1 MFNSMDASRAKVL
14 PGAAQLEMV
23 RAAVILAAEEQGE
36 FTGDAGPVV
45 RMTNV
50 VWGEPVVVGPGQQV
64 HVDLYPGS
72 DGDGWA
78 VIADSN
84 DEAGSGGSVAVLP
97 GATPDRVD
105 VQRYGTPAHPDSL
118 LVDLGET
125 DGPADAVVVPGQFA
139 RCLAAVARDRG
150 WGGREVA
157 LLSADE
163 VTYAGLARYAA
174 VRGAVEIVPS
184 GHREATLSVDLVDE
198 RGTSLV
204 AFRGLRVS
212 AEEQTPAASQ
222 PQEGGSAGEAA
233 AVAVEPGPGRRVEM
247 AGWSVAECLEWELKD
262 SVSQLLKLP
271 VAKLDEDANLQDY
284 GFDSISLVEF
294 AGVLGERLGIEL
306 TPDVFFSHPTLTG
319 LGAHLMDAHRAA
331 LEAFYREGQKSAP
344 PRAASRPTSGPGPR
358 TVPRAG
364 QDGRSPRRR
373 LLRMS
378 APARAAEPEGAEQE
392 TGSAPEPV
400 AIVGMSGRFPGAR
413 TVDELWHILAEGDC
427 VVGEVPGDRSPA
439 WGGGRRMGALPGIAE
454 FDPLFFEISGR
465 EAETMDP
472 RQRLLLQ
479 EMWRALE
486 DAGIGSRRLTDS
498 RVGIFVGVE
507 EGDFRDLVGEDAGV
521 TANSNAILAS
531 RLAYFLNLAGPSMAI
546 NTTCSSGLVALHEA
560 CLSLRYGDCDTA
572 IVAGAN
578 ILADPR
584 SYDAMAAAGMLSPEG
599 VCRAFDERA
608 DGMVPGEAV
617 AVLVLRKRRVAERDG
632 QRIHATVLGSG
643 VNYDGRTNGITAPSG
658 AAQSRLL
665 RQVYERAGISPESL
679 EYVVTHGT
687 GTRLGDPI
695 EINAL
700 AEAFSSGTE
709 RREFCALTSLK
720 PNIGHTQAA
729 SGLVG
734 VMALAMAMRHETI
747 PPSINCEQPSDYIR
761 WQDSPFYVNRER
773 RAWPQ
778 GPQPARGA
786 VSAFGMSGTNA
797 HVVLEAGVTART
809 ERERLD
815 RQPASPSYLL
825 ALSAKTSPA
834 LGEALTALADH
845 LAGAADAG
853 AGYLASVSHTLMSG
867 RHHFAHRCAVVAQ
880 DLDDAV
886 RLLRDA
892 ARGEKPRKVYQSTV
906 TRDFT
911 PHSLVG
917 DLVAEAPGR
926 RQDDQRYQEL
936 LLALA
941 DFYCQG
947 YDLRGEGLFE
957 ETPAL
962 VALPSYPFARQR
974 HWPAASRSRGAG
986 TDQGPTHPLV
996 QRNTSSLTEQRYSS
1010 VLLPA
1015 DELLVGEE
1023 GDRRLPAAAHL
1034 EMARE
1039 AVHQATRENESDTAG
1054 VRLHAVRWLRPV
1066 RATGRTIDLHVAVI
1080 PERGGDIGFEI
1091 FSGDGTADPRHTT
1104 VHCQGDATRSAPA
1117 PQAPETDLEAL
1128 REQAR
1133 QDPALVVVRLP
1144 RTTAHD
1150 HVVLPFG
1157 ALDDALLAA
1166 AASDPSI
1173 GTAAGTPAGLDSAE
1187 IFGAAPAT
1195 WAVLRRTAGPG
1206 TDEHRFDI
1214 DLCEDSGRVAVRFTG
1229 LVLGPDTPA
1238 ETSSTTGLLGQEW
1251 AEAALPAGAAP
1262 RDWRSR
1268 EVVLCDTG
1276 AAPAAGT
1283 FAGPAN
1289 ITVLSTA
1296 GEDTAERYTSAAE
1309 QLFTEVRRILVSK
1322 PAHEVLLQV
1331 VVPGGADH
1339 HVYGGLSGLL
1349 KSAHRENPRLVAQL
1363 VALDEP
1369 FTRGTALPA
1378 RVAALLD
1385 AEANAPEIAAEVHY
1399 AGDRRTLSRW
1409 RPLPGTPRADRS
1421 SDTLPWRAD
1430 GTYLITGG
1438 AGGLGLLLAR
1448 EIVRHAPGARIVLT
1462 GRSARDGRVDAAL
1475 AELGG
1480 EGTGS
1485 RVSYRQAD
1493 VTDQAAVTDLVN
1505 GVTAPGDGPL
1515 GILHCA
1521 GINRDAYIIRK
1532 SPDSIREVLAPKVD
1546 GLVNLDRAT
1555 AALDLD
1561 FLVCFAST
1569 SGSLGN
1575 AGQADYALA
1584 NAFMD
1589 HFAVHR
1595 EQRVRAGDR
1604 HGRTLAVDWSLWR
1617 DGGMTIDPQAVARLE
1632 ADTGLV
1638 PIPSAEGIAAFYDAL
1653 DSDAPHTLCLAL
1665 RDPARL
1671 AETVDRLTGAASTAP
1686 REQSPTTAID
1696 QETVVAY
1703 LTGVMAREMKIP
1715 AGSIDA
1721 DASLD
1726 QYGIDSITVLALTDV
1741 LEDDLGTLPK
1751 TLFFEY
1757 RTVTE
1762 LGGYL
1767 RDSHA
1772 AELARALGV
1781 ETAPAE
1787 RGPAAAPVA
1796 PVVAEAAV
1804 SRRGRTR
1811 HPAQS
1816 AGGPLDVAIVG
1827 VAGRYP
1833 QAADLDVF
1841 WDNLVEGRDCVTE
1854 TPAGRWDQSAFADAI
1869 TCGWGGWL
1877 DGVDRFDPL
1886 FFNIAPR
1893 EAEMM
1898 DPQERLFL
1906 QCAYAA
1912 IEDAGYTPRDL
1923 ERGEGAQDG
1932 VRGAA
1937 GVFVGVTTADY
1948 QLLCV
1953 DQQAAGTP
1961 LATAGN
1967 FASMANRVSYHLN
1980 LHGPSLAID
1989 TMCSSSLTAIS
2000 QACESI
2006 RRGESGVAI
2015 AGGVNL
2021 ALHPNKYL
2029 LLSQGQFVSP
2039 AGRCVSFGDDG
2050 EGYVPAE
2057 GVGAVLL
2064 KSLDRAVRDGDHIY
2078 GVIRG
2083 AAVNHGGRTNGYTV
2097 PNPNAQGGVIEAA
2110 LRQAETDP
2118 RAVGYVEAHG
2128 TGTKLGDPIEIRG
2141 LGRAFDGVPATQ
2153 PCAIGSVKSNIGH
2166 AEAASGIAGLTKILL
2181 QMRHGTLV
2189 PSLHAEVLNPFI
2201 DFEATPFRVQRT
2213 AEKWHRTVV
2222 ETDGRTRELPRVAGL
2237 SSFGA
2242 GGSNAHL
2249 IVSEYLPARP
2259 VPAAP
2264 GGPAVLVLSAK
2275 TGERLRVCAE
2285 RLLSAL
2291 RTGRYQQGD
2300 LPSIGYTLQVGREAM
2315 PHRMGFVAAGL
2326 DEAERTLAAFLDGSG
2341 AEHGVTAGRVDAA
2354 AVRAGEPD
2362 AAPGGRRE
2370 PGELVAAWVAGSA
2383 VDWRSLYRDGD
2394 APARISLPGYPFAE
2408 ESYWL
2413 PTGDGAP
2420 ASSGRAGRLH
2430 PLLHENTSDLAS
2442 QRFTSRL
2449 ADLPSRAAQLE
2460 MARAAALRAV
2470 PGADEGTHTVRLS
2483 DVAWHEGPPAGE
2495 DGHLVH
2501 VSLRPARTGDAEW
2514 TVHVEQPGAPDG
2526 EPAADDEELITAEG
2540 TVTLVGAADR
2550 RERLDRA
2557 AAGGSVI
2564 ELSVTGDPVL
2574 ALVTALEECVAAES
2588 RPATAREVLF
2598 APLGAGSPAWAVVDR
2613 RDTEQDVAVCAEDGT
2628 VLLRVRGLTWETAG
2642 AADLAPAP
2650 DGGAE
2655 VAAGPGRRVEMAGWS
2670 VAECL
2675 DRELKGAVSQL
2686 LKLPLDRVEDG
2697 VNLQDYG
2704 FDSISLVEFAGVL
2717 GERFGVELTPDV
2729 FFSHPTL
2736 DSLSS
2741 HLLDAYGDVLGA
2753 FYQEGGAAG
2762 AAAVAAAV
2770 PARRRVRRVAPVVRG
2785 PGALGVAAGVEPVG
2799 IVGMSGRFPG
2809 ARTVSELWD
2818 ILAEG
2823 RSVVGEVSPE
2833 RSPAWGPDRP
2843 MGEMPGVA
2851 EFDPLFFEISPREAE
2866 LMDPRQR
2873 LLLQEMWRALEDAGY
2888 GDPAV
2893 AGDRVGVFVG
2903 VEEGDYRFLV
2913 DESESI
2919 TANATSILASRLAYF
2934 LNLSGPSMAINT
2946 SCSSG
2951 LVALHEACLSLR
2963 YGDCDTAI
2971 VAGANILSYPGSYD
2985 AMAGAGMLSP
2995 EGVLRA
3001 FDRRA
3006 DGMVPGEA
3014 VAVLVLRK
3022 QVDAERDGQRVH
3034 ATVLGSGVNY
3044 DGRTNGITAPS
3055 GAAQSR
3061 LLRDVYER
3069 VGVSAESV

>member
-1 MFNSMDASRAKVL
+1 MFNAMDTSRAKVL

-45 RMTNV
+45 RITNV

-64 HVDLYPGS
+64 HVDLYPGG
-72 DGDGWA
+72 DGDEWA
-78 VIADSN
+78 VIADAN
-84 DEAGSGGSVAVLP
+84 DEAGSGGGVAVLP
-97 GATPDRVD
+97 KAKPDRVD
-105 VQRYGTPAHPDSL
+105 VRAYGTADRPGSL
-118 LVDLGET
+118 LVDLGEA
-125 DGPADAVVVPGQFA
+125 DRSNDAVVVPGQFA
-139 RCLAAVARDRG
+139 RCLNAVARDRG
-150 WGGREVA
+150 WGEREVA

-174 VRGAVEIVPS
+174 VRGAVEIVPDPS
-184 GHREATLSVDLVDE
+184 GRREATLTVDLVDE
-198 RGTSLV
+198 QGISLV

-212 AEEQTPAASQ
+212 AEEQATSPQPRGGASGTDTAS
-222 PQEGGSAGEAA
+222 GGTA
-233 AVAVEPGPGRRVEM
+233 AVEPGPGRRVEM

-262 SVSQLLKLP
+262 AVSQLLKLP
-271 VAKLDEDANLQDY
+271 VSKLDEGANLQDY

-294 AGVLGERLGIEL
+294 AGVLGERMDIEL
-306 TPDVFFSHPTLTG
+306 TPDVFFSHPTLESLSG
-319 LGAHLMDAHRAA
+319 HLLGAHRELLD
-331 LEAFYREGQKSAP
+331 AFYQEGKAAVP
-344 PRAASRPTSGPGPR
+344 PRAAARPVPSPGQRATS
-358 TVPRAG
+358 RAG
-364 QDGRSPRRR
+364 QDGTGPRRR

-378 APARAAEPEGAEQE
+378 APAKAEPAGTEEE
-392 TGSAPEPV
+392 TGNAAEPV
-400 AIVGMSGRFPGAR
+400 AIIGMSGRFPGAR
-413 TVDELWHILAEGDC
+413 TVDELWHLLAEGEC
-427 VVGEVPGDRSPA
+427 VVGEVPADRGPA
-439 WGGGRRMGALPGIAE
+439 WGGDRRMGALPGLAE

-479 EMWRALE
+479 EMWHALE

-507 EGDFRDLVGEDAGV
+507 EGDFRDLVGDDAGV

-584 SYDAMAAAGMLSPEG
+584 SYDAMLTAGMLSPEG

-608 DGMVPGEAV
+608 GGMVPGEAV
-617 AVLVLRKRRVAERDG
+617 AVLVLRKRGAAERDG
-632 QRIHATVLGSG
+632 QRIYATVLGSG
-643 VNYDGRTNGITAPSG
+643 VNYDGKTNGITAPSG

-665 RQVYERAGISPESL
+665 RQVYERAGVSPETL
-679 EYVVTHGT
+679 EYIVTHGT

-700 AEAFSSGTE
+700 AEAFGSATE
-709 RREFCALTSLK
+709 RREFCALTSVK

-729 SGLVG
+729 SGLVS
-734 VMALAMAMRHETI
+734 VMTLAMAMRHETI
-747 PPSINCEQPSDYIR
+747 PPSINCERPSDYIR
-761 WQDSPFYVNRER
+761 WQDSPFFVNRQR

-797 HVVLEAGVTART
+797 HVVLEAGTTARA
-809 ERERLD
+809 EREQLD
-815 RQPASPSYLL
+815 RQPAALSYLL
-825 ALSAKTSPA
+825 PISAKTAKA
-834 LGEALTALADH
+834 LTEALTALADH
-845 LAGAADAG
+845 LEAADDAG
-853 AGYLASVSHTLMSG
+853 AGYLASVSHTLMAG
-867 RHHFAHRCAVVAQ
+867 RHHFAHRCAVVAR
-880 DLDDAV
+880 DLGDAV
-886 RLLRDA
+886 RLLREA
-892 ARGEKPRKVYQSTV
+892 ARGEKPRKVYQGTV

-917 DLVAEAPGR
+917 DLLEDAPRR

-947 YDLRGEGLFE
+947 YDLRGEALFE
-957 ETPAL
+957 QVPAL

-974 HWPAASRSRGAG
+974 HWPSAPVASRGRGTGAG
-986 TDQGPTHPLV
+986 TEPTHPLV

-1015 DELLVGEE
+1015 DELLVGAD

-1054 VRLHAVRWLRPV
+1054 VRLHTVRWLRPV
-1066 RATGRTIDLHVAVI
+1066 RATGRTIDLHVAVL

-1091 FSGDGTADPRHTT
+1091 FSGDGTADPSHTT
-1104 VHCQGDATRSAPA
+1104 VHCQGDATRLVPAPEA
-1117 PQAPETDLEAL
+1117 PQADLAAL

-1133 QDPALVVVRLP
+1133 QDPALVVARLP
-1144 RTTAHD
+1144 QPAEHD
-1150 HVVLPFG
+1150 QVVLPFG
-1157 ALDDALLAA
+1157 ALDDALRAA
-1166 AASDPSI
+1166 AESDPSI
-1173 GTAAGTPAGLDSAE
+1173 GTAAGVPAELAQAE

-1195 WAVLRRTAGPG
+1195 WAVVRRTSAPG
-1206 TDEHRFDI
+1206 GEEHRFDL
-1214 DLCEDSGRVAVRFTG
+1214 DLCEESGRVAARFTG
-1229 LVLGPDTPA
+1229 LALGPDAPA
-1238 ETSSTTGLLGQEW
+1238 ETPATAGLLGQEW
-1251 AEAALPAGAAP
+1251 AERALPDGAAP
-1262 RDWRSR
+1262 RDWPTR

-1276 AAPAAGT
+1276 TAPAAGT
-1283 FAGPAN
+1283 FAGTPDV
-1289 ITVLSTA
+1289 TVIATT
-1296 GEDTAERYTSAAE
+1296 GEGAAERFTAAAE
-1309 QLFTEVRRILVSK
+1309 QLFTEVRRILRGK

-1331 VVPGGADH
+1331 LVPGGTDR
-1339 HVYGGLSGLL
+1339 HVYAGLSGLL
-1349 KSAHRENPRLVAQL
+1349 KSAHRENPQLVAQL
-1363 VALDEP
+1363 IAVDEQFTADEP
-1369 FTRGTALPA
+1369 LPA
-1378 RVAALLD
+1378 PVAALLD
-1385 AEANAPEIAAEVHY
+1385 AEADSPHPAAEVRY
-1399 AGDRRTLSRW
+1399 AGDRRLLPEW
-1409 RPLPGTPRADRS
+1409 RPLPHTPLADRAAG
-1421 SDTLPWRAD
+1421 TLPWRAD

-1438 AGGLGLLLAR
+1438 AGGLGLLFAQ
-1448 EIVRHAPGARIVLT
+1448 EIVRHAPDARLVLT
-1462 GRSARDGRVDAAL
+1462 GRSARDARVDAAL
-1475 AELGG
+1475 AGLTGDG
-1480 EGTGS
+1480 AGS
-1485 RVSYRQAD
+1485 RVAYRQLD
-1493 VTDQAAVTDLVN
+1493 VTDADAVTELVN
-1505 GVTAPGDGPL
+1505 DLTGAGDGPL

-1521 GINRDAYIIRK
+1521 GVLRDDYIIRK
-1532 SPDSIREVLAPKVD
+1532 SAEDIREVLAPKAD
-1546 GLVNLDRAT
+1546 GLVHLDRAT
-1555 AALDLD
+1555 AALELD

-1584 NAFMD
+1584 NSFMD

-1595 EQRVRAGDR
+1595 QEQVRAGDR
-1604 HGRTLAVDWSLWR
+1604 HGRTLSVDWSLWS
-1617 DGGMTIDPQAVARLE
+1617 DGGMTVDPQAVARME
-1632 ADTGLV
+1632 ADSGLV
-1638 PIPSAEGIAAFYDAL
+1638 PIPRAEGLAAFYDAL
-1653 DSDAPHTLCLAL
+1653 DAGTPHTLCLAL

-1671 AETVDRLTGAASTAP
+1671 TDTVDRLTGATAP
-1686 REQSPTTAID
+1686 DPAPAAEEQPAAPALD
-1696 QETVVAY
+1696 QDAVHTY
-1703 LTGVMAREMKIP
+1703 LIELMAREMRIP
-1715 AGSIDA
+1715 AESIDR
-1721 DASLD
+1721 DAPLE

-1741 LEDDLGTLPK
+1741 LEEDLGTLPK

-1757 RTVTE
+1757 QTVGE

-1767 RDSHA
+1767 RTSHSA
-1772 AELARALGV
+1772 ALARILGA
-1781 ETAPAE
+1781 T
-1787 RGPAAAPVA
+1787 AAPVERKQAPAPAA
-1796 PVVAEAAV
+1796 PVLVEQAV
-1804 SRRGRTR
+1804 SRRGRNR
-1811 HPAQS
+1811 HPAPS
-1816 AGGPLDVAIVG
+1816 TGGPLDIAVVG

-1833 QAADLDVF
+1833 QAADLDAF
-1841 WDNLVEGRDCVTE
+1841 WRNLVQGRDCVTE
-1854 TPAGRWDQSAFADAI
+1854 TPAGRWDRSTFAEAI

-1877 DGVDRFDPL
+1877 DGVDRFDPM

-1893 EAEMM
+1893 EAELM

-1923 ERGEGAQDG
+1923 ERGEGARDG
-1932 VRGAA
+1932 ALGSA
-1937 GVFVGVTTADY
+1937 GVFVGVMTADY
-1948 QLLCV
+1948 QLLGV
-1953 DQQAAGTP
+1953 DQQAAGVP

-1967 FASMANRVSYHLN
+1967 FSSMANRVSYHLN
-1980 LHGPSLAID
+1980 LHGPSIAVD
-1989 TMCSSSLTAIS
+1989 TMCSSSLTAVK

-2006 RRGESGVAI
+2006 RRGESEVAV

-2021 ALHPNKYL
+2021 SLHPNKYL
-2029 LLSQGQFVSP
+2029 LLSQGQFISP
-2039 AGRCVSFGDDG
+2039 TGRCVSFGEDG

-2118 RAVGYVEAHG
+2118 QTVTYVEAHG

-2141 LGRAFDGVPATQ
+2141 LSQAFDGVTGEQ

-2166 AEAASGIAGLTKILL
+2166 AEAAAGIAGLTKILL

-2189 PSLHAEVLNPFI
+2189 PSLHSEVLNPYI
-2201 DFEATPFRVQRT
+2201 DFESTPFRVQRT
-2213 AEKWHRTVV
+2213 TAEWRRPVV
-2222 ETDGRTRELPRVAGL
+2222 ETDGRTRELPLVAGL

-2249 IVSEYLPARP
+2249 IVAEHLPSGPARN
-2259 VPAAP
+2259 VPA
-2264 GGPAVLVLSAK
+2264 GPTAILLSAK
-2275 TGERLRVCAE
+2275 TGERLWVAAE
-2285 RLLSAL
+2285 RLLTAL
-2291 RTGRYQQGD
+2291 GSGRYQEAD
-2300 LPSIGYTLQVGREAM
+2300 LASIGYTLQVGRESM
-2315 PHRMGFVAAGL
+2315 PHRMAFVASSLAEVEQGL
-2326 DEAERTLAAFLDGSG
+2326 NSFLEGSG
-2341 AEHGVTAGRVDAA
+2341 ADHGVAVGRVDAT
-2354 AVRAGEPD
+2354 AVRTGD
-2362 AAPGGRRE
+2362 AASDGRRDL
-2370 PGELVAAWVAGSA
+2370 GELVAAWVAGTA

-2394 APARISLPGYPFAE
+2394 TPGRISLPGYPFAE

-2413 PTGDGAP
+2413 PALDSTPAAPTG
-2420 ASSGRAGRLH
+2420 AGRLH
-2430 PLLHENTSDLAS
+2430 PLLHENTSDLAN

-2449 ADLPSRAAQLE
+2449 AQTPSPAAQLE

-2470 PGADEGTHTVRLS
+2470 PGAEEGAQLVRLS
-2483 DVAWHEGPPAGE
+2483 DVAWHDGPPSGQ
-2495 DGHLVH
+2495 DGQVVH

-2514 TVHVEQPGAPDG
+2514 TVHIEQSGTAEG
-2526 EPAADDEELITAEG
+2526 EPAAADDAELVTAEG
-2540 TVTLVGAADR
+2540 TVALIAATGEP
-2550 RERLDRA
+2550 ERLDRDA
-2557 AAGGSVI
+2557 QSGVV
-2564 ELSVTGDPVL
+2564 ELDITGDPLL
-2574 ALVTALEECVAAES
+2574 ALVSALESCVAPEL
-2588 RPATAREVLF
+2588 RLTTAREVVF
-2598 APLGAGSPAWAVVDR
+2598 APSGAGAPAWAVVEG
-2613 RDTEQDVAVCAEDGT
+2613 RDSEQDVVVCAEDGT
-2628 VLLRVRGLTWETAG
+2628 VLLRVRGLMWESAAEEEESSAPVPAEG
-2642 AADLAPAP
+2642 A
-2650 DGGAE
+2650 AE
-2655 VAAGPGRRVEMAGWS
+2655 VAAGPGRRAEMAGWS
-2670 VAECL
+2670 IAECL
-2675 DRELKGAVSQL
+2675 EWELKDAVSQL

-2704 FDSISLVEFAGVL
+2704 FDSISLVEYAGVL
-2717 GERFGVELTPDV
+2717 GERLGIELTPDV

-2736 DSLSS
+2736 VGLNA
-2741 HLLDAYGDVLGA
+2741 HLLDAYGELLAA
-2753 FYQEGGAAG
+2753 FYQEGGSAG
-2762 AAAVAAAV
+2762 AVAV
-2770 PARRRVRRVAPVVRG
+2770 PKAPSKRRRVKRAAPLTRQ
-2785 PGALGVAAGVEPVG
+2785 PLAAATASEPIG

-2809 ARTVSELWD
+2809 ARTVGELWD

-2823 RSVVGEVSPE
+2823 RSVVGEVSAE
-2833 RSPAWGPDRP
+2833 RSPAWGPQRP

-2873 LLLQEMWRALEDAGY
+2873 LLLQEMWHALEDAGY

-2903 VEEGDYRFLV
+2903 VEESDYRFLV

-2919 TANATSILASRLAYF
+2919 TANTTSILASRLAYF

-2971 VAGANILSYPGSYD
+2971 VAGANILSFPGSYD
-2985 AMAGAGMLSP
+2985 AMVGAGMLSA
-2995 EGVLRA
+2995 EGVTRA

-3006 DGMVPGEA
+3006 DGMVPG
-3014 VAVLVLRK
+3014 
-3022 QVDAERDGQRVH
+3022 
-3034 ATVLGSGVNY
+3034 
-3044 DGRTNGITAPS
+3044 
-3055 GAAQSR
+3055 
-3061 LLRDVYER
+3061 
-3069 VGVSAESV
+3069 

>member
-23 RAAVILAAEEQGE
+23 RAAVILAAEEKGE

-50 VWGEPVVVGPGQQV
+50 EWGEPVVVGPGQQV
-64 HVDLYPGS
+64 HVDLYPGA

-78 VIADSN
+78 VTADSN

-105 VQRYGTPAHPDSL
+105 IHTYGTPARPGSL
-118 LVDLGET
+118 LVDLGEAA
-125 DGPADAVVVPGQFA
+125 GPTDAVVVPGQFA

-150 WGGREVA
+150 WGGNEVA

-174 VRGAVEIVPS
+174 VRGAVEIVAS
-184 GHREATLSVDLVDE
+184 GRREATLSVDLVDE

-212 AEEQTPAASQ
+212 AEEQSTAA
-222 PQEGGSAGEAA
+222 PRPPHEDGSEGEAA
-233 AVAVEPGPGRRVEM
+233 ETVVEPGPGRRAEM
-247 AGWSVAECLEWELKD
+247 AGWPVAECLEWELKD

-271 VAKLDEDANLQDY
+271 VAKLDEGANLQDY

-294 AGVLGERLGIEL
+294 AGVLGERLGVEL
-306 TPDVFFSHPTLTG
+306 TPDVFFSHPTLSA
-319 LGAHLMDAHRAA
+319 LGVHLLDAHREV

-344 PRAASRPTSGPGPR
+344 SPAASRPAPGPRQR

-364 QDGRSPRRR
+364 QDGRGPRRR

-378 APARAAEPEGAEQE
+378 APARAAEPEGAEEE
-392 TGSAPEPV
+392 TGSGPEPV

-413 TVDELWHILAEGDC
+413 TVDELWHVLAEGDC
-427 VVGEVPGDRSPA
+427 VVGEVPADRSPA
-439 WGGGRRMGALPGIAE
+439 WGGGRRMGVLPGIAE

-531 RLAYFLNLAGPSMAI
+531 RLGYFLNLAGPSMAI

-632 QRIHATVLGSG
+632 QRIYATVLGSG

-679 EYVVTHGT
+679 EYVVSHGT

-700 AEAFSSGTE
+700 AEAFGSRTE
-709 RREFCALTSLK
+709 RREFCALTSVK

-734 VMALAMAMRHETI
+734 VMTLVMAMRHETI

-797 HVVLEAGVTART
+797 HVVLEAGATVRA
-809 ERERLD
+809 ERELLD
-815 RQPASPSYLL
+815 RQPTLASYLL
-825 ALSAKTSPA
+825 PISAKTSPA
-834 LGEALTALADH
+834 LADALTALADH
-845 LAGAADAG
+845 LEGARGAG

-886 RLLRDA
+886 RLLREA
-892 ARGEKPRKVYQSTV
+892 ARGEKPRKVYQGTV
-906 TRDFT
+906 TREFT

-917 DLVAEAPGR
+917 DLVADATAR
-926 RQDDQRYQEL
+926 RRDDQRYQEL

-957 ETPAL
+957 EAPAL
-962 VALPSYPFARQR
+962 VALPPYPFARQQY
-974 HWPAASRSRGAG
+974 WPAASRSRVTVTAPE
-986 TDQGPTHPLV
+986 PTHPLV

-1015 DELLVGEE
+1015 DELLVGKE

-1039 AVHQATRENESDTAG
+1039 AVHQATRENESGTAG
-1054 VRLHAVRWLRPV
+1054 VRLHSVRWLRPV
-1066 RATGRTIDLHVAVI
+1066 RATGRAIDLHVAVI

-1091 FSGDGTADPRHTT
+1091 FSGDGTADPRRTT
-1104 VHCQGDATRSAPA
+1104 VHCQGDATRSVPA
-1117 PQAPETDLEAL
+1117 PQAPDTDLEAL

-1133 QDPALVVVRLP
+1133 QDPALVVARLP
-1144 RTTAHD
+1144 RTEVND
-1150 HVVLPFG
+1150 RVVLPFG

-1166 AASDPSI
+1166 AESDPSI
-1173 GTAAGTPAGLDSAE
+1173 GTAAGVPAGLDRAE
-1187 IFGAAPAT
+1187 IFGAAPAA
-1195 WAVLRRTAGPG
+1195 WAVVRRTSAPG
-1206 TDEHRFDI
+1206 TDEYRFDI

-1229 LVLGPDTPA
+1229 LALGPDTPA
-1238 ETSSTTGLLGQEW
+1238 EAPSATGLLGQEW
-1251 AEAALPAGAAP
+1251 AEAALPTGAAP

-1276 AAPAAGT
+1276 TAPAGA
-1283 FAGPAN
+1283 FAGPVN
-1289 ITVLSTA
+1289 VTVLSTT
-1296 GEDTAERYTSAAE
+1296 GEDAAERFTSAAE
-1309 QLFTEVRRILVSK
+1309 QLFTEVRRILVSR

-1331 VVPGGADH
+1331 VVPGGTDR

-1349 KSAHRENPRLVAQL
+1349 KSAHRENPQLVAQL
-1363 VALDEP
+1363 VSLDEP
-1369 FTRGTALPA
+1369 FTRDAAVPA

-1385 AEANAPEIAAEVHY
+1385 AEADAPEIAAEVRY
-1399 AGDRRTLSRW
+1399 AGGRRMLSRW
-1409 RPLPGTPRADRS
+1409 RPLPRTAPADRAS
-1421 SDTLPWRAD
+1421 GTLPWRAD

-1438 AGGLGLLLAR
+1438 AGGLGLLFAR
-1448 EIVRHAPGARIVLT
+1448 EIVRHAPGARLVLT
-1462 GRSARDGRVDAAL
+1462 GRRARDAGVDAAL
-1475 AELGG
+1475 AGLGADG
-1480 EGTGS
+1480 AGS

-1493 VTDQAAVTDLVN
+1493 VTDPAAVTDLVN
-1505 GVTAPGDGPL
+1505 DITASGDGPL
-1515 GILHCA
+1515 GVLHCA
-1521 GINRDAYIIRK
+1521 GINRDAHIIRK
-1532 SPDSIREVLAPKVD
+1532 SPEAIREVLAPKVD

-1595 EQRVRAGDR
+1595 EEQVRAGER
-1604 HGRTLAVDWSLWR
+1604 RGRTLAVDWSLWR
-1617 DGGMTIDPQAVARLE
+1617 DGGMTIDPQAVARME

-1638 PIPSAEGIAAFYDAL
+1638 PIPRADGIAAFYDAL
-1653 DSDAPHTLCLAL
+1653 DGDAPHTLCLSL
-1665 RDPARL
+1665 REPARL
-1671 AETVDRLTGAASTAP
+1671 TETVDRLTGTGSTAP
-1686 REQSPTTAID
+1686 RERSQAVAVD
-1696 QETVVAY
+1696 QEAVVAY
-1703 LTGVMAREMKIP
+1703 LTGVMAREMRIP
-1715 AGSIDA
+1715 ADSIDA

-1757 RTVTE
+1757 RTVME
-1762 LGGYL
+1762 LCGYL
-1767 RDSHA
+1767 RESHA
-1772 AELARALGV
+1772 AELARVLGG
-1781 ETAPAE
+1781 ESATADREPGSA
-1787 RGPAAAPVA
+1787 PVAPVA

-1833 QAADLDVF
+1833 QAADLDAF

-1854 TPAGRWDQSAFADAI
+1854 TPAGRWDRSAFFDAI
-1869 TCGWGGWL
+1869 TCNWGGWL

-1923 ERGEGAQDG
+1923 ELGEGAQDG

-1989 TMCSSSLTAIS
+1989 TMCSSSLTAIN

-2015 AGGVNL
+2015 AGGVNVS
-2021 ALHPNKYL
+2021 LHPNKYL
-2029 LLSQGQFVSP
+2029 LLSQGKFVSP
-2039 AGRCVSFGDDG
+2039 NGRCVSFGDEG

-2064 KSLDRAVRDGDHIY
+2064 KSLEQAVRDGDHIY

-2110 LRQAETDP
+2110 LRQAGTDP
-2118 RAVGYVEAHG
+2118 RTIGYVEAHG

-2141 LGRAFDGVPATQ
+2141 LVRAFDGVPGT
-2153 PCAIGSVKSNIGH
+2153 CAIGSVKSNIGH

-2189 PSLHAEVLNPFI
+2189 PSLHSEVLNPFI
-2201 DFEATPFRVQRT
+2201 DFGATPFRVQRSVEEWSRPT
-2213 AEKWHRTVV
+2213 V

-2249 IVSEYLPARP
+2249 IVSEYLSPSP
-2259 VPAAP
+2259 VRAAVAH
-2264 GGPAVLVLSAK
+2264 GGPTAIVLSAK
-2275 TGERLRVCAE
+2275 TDERLRVCAE

-2291 RTGRYQQGD
+2291 RTGRYQEGD
-2300 LPSIGYTLQVGREAM
+2300 LPSIGFTLQVGREAM

-2326 DEAERTLAAFLDGSG
+2326 DEAERKLAAFLDGTG
-2341 AEHGVTAGRVDAA
+2341 DGHGVSAGRVGAA

-2362 AAPGGRRE
+2362 AAGDGRRDA
-2370 PGELVAAWVAGSA
+2370 GELVAAWVAGTA
-2383 VDWRSLYRDGD
+2383 VDWRSLHREGD

-2413 PTGDGAP
+2413 PTGGGAP
-2420 ASSGRAGRLH
+2420 ASSGGAGRLH
-2430 PLLHENTSDLAS
+2430 PLLHENTSDLEN
-2442 QRFTSRL
+2442 QRFSSRL
-2449 ADLPSRAAQLE
+2449 ADTPSRAAQLE

-2470 PGADEGTHTVRLS
+2470 PGAGEGTHTVRLS
-2483 DVAWHEGPPAGE
+2483 DVAWYEGPPAGE
-2495 DGHLVH
+2495 EGRLVH
-2501 VSLRPARTGDAEW
+2501 VSLRPARTEDAEW
-2514 TVHVEQPGAPDG
+2514 TVYVEQPGASDREG
-2526 EPAADDEELITAEG
+2526 GTADEELVTAEG
-2540 TVTLVGAADR
+2540 TVTLVGAAER
-2550 RERLDRA
+2550 RERLDRDA
-2557 AAGGSVI
+2557 QSGSVI
-2564 ELSVTGDPVL
+2564 ELSVTGDPAL
-2574 ALVTALEECVAAES
+2574 ALVTALEGCVAPES
-2588 RPATAREVLF
+2588 RPSTAREVEF

-2628 VLLRVRGLTWETAG
+2628 VLLRVRGLTWETDG
-2642 AADLAPAP
+2642 AESPAPVP

-2655 VAAGPGRRVEMAGWS
+2655 VAAGPGRRAETAGWS

-2675 DRELKGAVSQL
+2675 DQDLKGAVSQL

-2717 GERFGVELTPDV
+2717 GERLGVELTPDV

-2736 DSLSS
+2736 VSLGG
-2741 HLLDAYGDVLGA
+2741 HLLDVYGDVLGA
-2753 FYQEGGAAG
+2753 FYQEGGVAG
-2762 AAAVAAAV
+2762 ASAVV
-2770 PARRRVRRVAPVVRG
+2770 PAVVSGRRRVKRAGSLVRRSRG
-2785 PGALGVAAGVEPVG
+2785 LGVPAGVEPVG

-2823 RSVVGEVSPE
+2823 RSVVGEVSSD
-2833 RSPAWGPDRP
+2833 RSPAWGPGRP

-2985 AMAGAGMLSP
+2985 AMAGAGM
-2995 EGVLRA
+2995 
-3001 FDRRA
+3001 
-3006 DGMVPGEA
+3006 
-3014 VAVLVLRK
+3014 
-3022 QVDAERDGQRVH
+3022 
-3034 ATVLGSGVNY
+3034 
-3044 DGRTNGITAPS
+3044 
-3055 GAAQSR
+3055 
-3061 LLRDVYER
+3061 
-3069 VGVSAESV
+3069 